1 MTSKLL
7 NKNSFLKLI
16 WFLFPIFLV
25 LTGVAFAQATSN
37 VPSAGLAEVKNE
49 KKPTSDEEDDED
61 DDDC

>member
-16 WFLFPIFLV
+16 WFLFPILLV
-25 LTGVAFAQATSN
+25 LTGVTSAQATSN